1 MMGPWGAVGPAPWPI
16 VLAAVLLG
24 AGVVMGVRLLPR
36 VWAGEVELADVPPEG
51 WFLPVSWWP
60 RLARGWVAS
69 LPVAGLGS
77 LTVIVSRFDGELA
90 SAMIVAV
97 LVCAAGWLLVVLT
110 GWPRAVVP
118 PAWRRSKSATSSPK

>member
-1 MMGPWGAVGPAPWPI
+1 MMGPWGVVEPAPWPI

-24 AGVVMGVRLLPR
+24 AAVVMVVRLLPR
-36 VWAGEVELADVPPEG
+36 LWAGEFLLPTDGPPEG
-51 WFLPVSWWP
+51 WFLPASWWP
-60 RLARGWVAS
+60 RLARAVVAS

-77 LTVIVSRFDGELA
+77 LTIIVSRFNGELA

-110 GWPRAVVP
+110 GRPRAVVP
-118 PAWRRSKSATSSPK
+118 PAWRR